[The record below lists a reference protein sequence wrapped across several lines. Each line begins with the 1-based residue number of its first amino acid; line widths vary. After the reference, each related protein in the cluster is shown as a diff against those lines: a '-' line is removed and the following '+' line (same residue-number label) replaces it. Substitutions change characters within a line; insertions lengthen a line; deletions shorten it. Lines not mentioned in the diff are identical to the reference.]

1 MKVETITYAQV
12 RSVNYSNQR
21 AEVTVRL
28 DEGDKPEDAIT
39 VAKFLVDQALTG
51 PWLPNPYKAPSPY
64 KDEAGEVTDDGCC
77 PESEDED
84 EEPDAEIEEDGEA
97 VADGQPEGEKWESPF

>member
-28 DEGDKPEDAIT
+28 EEGDSTEA
-39 VAKFLVDQALTG
+39 VFAEAKRLVDKALTG

-64 KDEAGEVTDDGCC
+64 KEEAGEVTGDGCC

-84 EEPDAEIEEDGEA
+84 DEEDGD
-97 VADGQPEGEKWESPF
+97 VGADSQPVEKTWESPF